1 MIRFALLVLL
11 LLNACS
17 LLQQDQ
23 PNEAPQVQTA
33 HFVCLTADGRRDTLD
48 SGETCQLQRG
58 GEVELSAFATDEDD
72 DPLFYRWTAF
82 GAGSFRDSLVAQTSW
97 FAPQSIQGNSE
108 IFLVQANIA
117 DRNCGIVLLPAD
129 QRECLNQSTNQ
140 IISFFIEVVQRP
152 PTLIATADTTT
163 SFSAPFVSID
173 AFGSDI
179 DGDVLVYEWE
189 QIGGDREISIG
200 NNTIRDEES
209 GATLGSR
216 GSFVPTF
223 PGMYQLQV
231 SVNDGEEVVVQEVS
245 VNVIIDSEAPT
256 SGMAQLEL
264 PLTDGSILSYQIDVY
279 EYPNRKG
286 EPPLLANWFEAAV
299 LCAEQGKRLC
309 QPAEW
314 ENACRGKDMRRY
326 SSLNDPATLS
336 GLGDFGIRFC
346 NTDGSF
352 YSFLD
357 PNNTDIESEIAPAG
371 SFLNCHPGNGVYD
384 MIGNV
389 REWTGRIGGIG
400 DWVASSSRSSLIL
413 ERNSDFDCTS
423 SEQFDFGFL
432 QGRDFDFS
440 DAEAIQRFVDGLEN
454 IELQD
459 LNQPITGFRCCR

>member
-1 MIRFALLVLL
+1 MIRFAFLL
-11 LLNACS
+11 LFLVSACS
-17 LLQQDQ
+17 LVQQD
-23 PNEAPQVQTA
+23 PTNEAPQVQTA
-33 HFVCLTADGRRDTLD
+33 HFVCLTADGRRDTLG
-48 SGETCQLQRG
+48 SGDTCQLQRG

-97 FAPQSIQGNSE
+97 FAPESIQGNSE

-117 DRNCGIVLLPAD
+117 DRNCGAVLLPAD
-129 QRECLNQSTNQ
+129 QRECLDQSSNQ
-140 IISFFIEVVQRP
+140 IVSFLVEVVQRP
-152 PTLIATADTTT
+152 PTLIAPSDTTI
-163 SFSAPFVSID
+163 SFSEPFVSLK
-173 AFGSDI
+173 AFGADL

-200 NNTIRDEES
+200 NETIRDEES
-209 GATLGSR
+209 GAPLGSR

-223 PGMYQLQV
+223 PGMYQLLVRV
-231 SVNDGEEVVVQEVS
+231 SDGEDEVEQEIAVD
-245 VNVIIDSEAPT
+245 VIIDNETPT

-264 PLTDGSILSYQIDVY
+264 PLTDGSIRSYEIDVY

-314 ENACRGKDMRRY
+314 ENACRGEDMRRY
-326 SSLNDPATLS
+326 SSLNDPATLA
-336 GLGDFGIRFC
+336 GLRDFGIRFC

-357 PNNTDIESEIAPAG
+357 PNNTDVESEIAPAG

-384 MIGNV
+384 MTGNV
-389 REWTGRIGGIG
+389 REWMGNINAFN
-400 DWVASSSRSSLIL
+400 DWAASSSRSSLIL

-423 SEQFDFGFL
+423 SEQFPFEFL
-432 QGRDFDFS
+432 QGQDFDFS
-440 DAEAIQRFVDGLEN
+440 DATAIQRFVDGLEN

-459 LNQPITGFRCCR
+459 LNQPLTGFRCCR